1 MSTLKGSFVP
11 PPKFLVSP
19 ISKKLIE
26 NPEFSNLQT
35 YYPGMGVACEMK
47 EPPKGDVWLDHLQR
61 VIDTEEIEDK
71 RSAPLR
77 LTVENNVEKSG
88 VEVTD
93 VSGFRK
99 ITHLLDPISWLQGK
113 YTIPKQP
120 TLPGHKE
127 TWGSMNQKL
136 QDPMNQAYIEALAT
150 YAFSR
155 LREGGYSPHFHK
167 FFGAFCCVAKT
178 YSYNI
183 TDSYMSYRHHRWFW
197 DSQEANKFT
206 IGFEEGEIP
215 DEIRNAVCERPSD
228 LYESEEEDSEEEL
241 KDLKCDEAETG
252 SLHSADLSDMKTAE
266 DTESEEDDEDEEE
279 DSEDSEDKDELNI
292 YAEIKDFPVMC
303 IYTEASEGTM
313 DDLLDDFEEVGAK
326 PGTPEWED
334 RWRAWVFQVIAALTV
349 GQSIFGFTHNDL
361 HSNNIVWSK
370 TKQQYLYYVTRD
382 GLHFKV
388 PTYGKIFRLIDFGR
402 AIFRINKHQF
412 FSDDFRP
419 GNDAAEQFN
428 FGELYDPNEEEVPPN
443 PSFDLSRFAVSVFE
457 GIFPSS
463 PPLKKKGSILSQED
477 GLKMMETESKLY
489 NMMWGWLLCDDGHN
503 VLMEPDGKERYPD
516 FDLYKV
522 ITAEVHDAI
531 PSQQVKK
538 SVFEGFVI
546 KKKSVPE
553 GQKVFSLFC

>member
-1 MSTLKGSFVP
+1 M
-11 PPKFLVSP
+11 
-19 ISKKLIE
+19 
-26 NPEFSNLQT
+26 
-35 YYPGMGVACEMK
+35 
-47 EPPKGDVWLDHLQR
+47 
-61 VIDTEEIEDK
+61 
-71 RSAPLR
+71 
-77 LTVENNVEKSG
+77 EKSG

-113 YTIPKQP
+113 YSVPKQP
-120 TLPGHKE
+120 ILPGHTE
-127 TWGSMNQKL
+127 SWGSMNQKL

-150 YAFSR
+150 YSMSR
-155 LREGGYSPHFHK
+155 LREGGYSPHFHL
-167 FFGAFCCVAKT
+167 FYGAFCCVAKT

-197 DSQEANKFT
+197 DSQEEKKFT
-206 IGFEEGEIP
+206 IGFDEEEIP
-215 DEIRNAVCERPSD
+215 EEIRKAVCEKPSD
-228 LYESEEEDSEEEL
+228 LSETDDDSEEEL
-241 KDLKCDEAETG
+241 SDLKYEDAESG
-252 SLHSADLSDMKTAE
+252 SLHSADLSDMKTVDE
-266 DTESEEDDEDEEE
+266 TESEEEEE
-279 DSEDSEDKDELNI
+279 SEESEESEDQDELNI
-292 YAEIKDFPVMC
+292 FAEIKDFPVMC
-303 IYTEASEGTM
+303 LYTEGSESTM
-313 DDLLDDFEEVGAK
+313 DDLLNDFEEVGAK
-326 PGTPEWED
+326 PGTSGWED
-334 RWRAWVFQVIAALTV
+334 HWRAWVFQVIAALTV

-370 TKQQYLYYVTRD
+370 TNQPYLYYNTRD

-402 AIFRINKHQF
+402 AIFKINKHQF

-428 FGELYDPNEEEVPPN
+428 FGELYDPDEEEVPPN

-463 PPLKKKGSILSQED
+463 PPLKKKGAVLSQED

-489 NMMWGWLLCDDGHN
+489 NTMWGWLLCDDGHN

-522 ITAEVHDAI
+522 ITAEVHNAV
-531 PSQQVKK
+531 PSDQIKK
-538 SVFEGFVI
+538 PVFEQYVV
-546 KKKSVPE
+546 KKKSIPE